1 MATIAPT
8 ITQLEPRDGSVLKYT
23 WVLTG
28 TDDGAPIPFAQW
40 SDRSVQFVGTWGGG
54 TVVFEGSNN
63 GGTTYA
69 TLNDAQ
75 AIREALEHELAAVL
89 DAGACPLQASTV
101 IDLTPMGTGGE
112 PEVIRLGRGGLAALG
127 LA

>member
-75 AIREALEHELAAVL
+75 ANAITKTADALEQVVEITELAR
-89 DAGACPLQASTV
+89 PRPTV
-101 IDLTPMGTGGE
+101 SVTTVTISLIARRQQPM
-112 PEVIRLGRGGLAALG
+112 RK
-127 LA
+127 